1 MPTYSNYRMPEKPI
15 HKTTLRRFAQK
26 KLLQYI
32 IPNIFFNTIIAYA
45 SFAKLGYTHL
55 FEGEQSM
62 ARLTLPMSLF
72 LPFILSL
79 DILKK
84 TILAVEQ
91 GALDLSISHDLNK
104 NKFAMQ
110 TAIINGVGTLL
121 LVLAVML
128 IAQISLPAHYKFN
141 GPIMAYLDGSLAAA
155 YSIIFTYFPI
165 RKLRK
170 YMSKQVEVPVS
181 A

>member
-1 MPTYSNYRMPEKPI
+1 MPDKPI

-55 FEGEQSM
+55 FEGEQSL

-72 LPFILSL
+72 LPFILTL

-91 GALDLSISHDLNK
+91 GALDLAISDDLNK
-104 NKFAMQ
+104 NRFAMQ

-121 LVLAVML
+121 FILAVMF
-128 IAQISLPAHYKFN
+128 IAQLSLPAHYKFN
-141 GPIMAYLDGSLAAA
+141 GPVMAYLDGALAAV
-155 YSIIFTYFPI
+155 YSIVFTYFPI
-165 RKLRK
+165 RKLKK
-170 YMSKQVEVPVS
+170 YMSKQAKVPVS

>member
-1 MPTYSNYRMPEKPI
+1 MPDKPI
-15 HKTTLRRFAQK
+15 QKTTLRRFAQK

-55 FEGEQSM
+55 FEGQQSL

-72 LPFILSL
+72 LPFILTL

-91 GALDLSISHDLNK
+91 GALDLSISDDLNK

-110 TAIINGVGTLL
+110 TAIINGVSTLL
-121 LVLAVML
+121 IVVAVML
-128 IAQISLPAHYKFN
+128 IAQLSLPAHYKLN
-141 GPIMAYLDGSLAAA
+141 GPIMAYIDGSLAAA

>member
-1 MPTYSNYRMPEKPI
+1 MPDKPI

-55 FEGEQSM
+55 FEGEQSL

-72 LPFILSL
+72 LPFILTL

-91 GALDLSISHDLNK
+91 GALDLAISDDLNK
-104 NKFAMQ
+104 NRFAMQ

-121 LVLAVML
+121 IVLAMMFT
-128 IAQISLPAHYKFN
+128 AQLSLPAHYKFN
-141 GPIMAYLDGSLAAA
+141 GPIMAYLDGLLAAA

-165 RKLRK
+165 RKLKK
-170 YMSKQVEVPVS
+170 YMSKQTKVPVS

>member
-1 MPTYSNYRMPEKPI
+1 MPDKPI

-55 FEGEQSM
+55 FEGEQSL

-72 LPFILSL
+72 LPFILTL

-91 GALDLSISHDLNK
+91 GALDLAISDDLNK
-104 NKFAMQ
+104 NRFAMQ

-121 LVLAVML
+121 LVLAVMF
-128 IAQISLPAHYKFN
+128 IAQLSLPAHYKFN
-141 GPIMAYLDGSLAAA
+141 GPVMAYLDGTLAAV
-155 YSIIFTYFPI
+155 YSIVFTYFPI
-165 RKLRK
+165 RKLKK
-170 YMSKQVEVPVS
+170 YMSKQTKVPVS

>member
-1 MPTYSNYRMPEKPI
+1 MPDKPI

-55 FEGEQSM
+55 FEGEQSV

-72 LPFILSL
+72 LPFILTL

-91 GALDLSISHDLNK
+91 GALDLAISDDLNK
-104 NKFAMQ
+104 NRFTMQ

-121 LVLAVML
+121 FVLAVMF
-128 IAQISLPAHYKFN
+128 IAQLSLPAHYKFN
-141 GPIMAYLDGSLAAA
+141 GPVMAYLDGTLAAV
-155 YSIIFTYFPI
+155 YSIVFTYFPI
-165 RKLRK
+165 RKLKK